1 MMLGDMAAVIAD
13 GVRHIY
19 RPIGAAGLDRHVEQI
34 AVLFLGE
41 VLLQIQVQSTAAIEV
56 LGHFRAMEHKLIK
69 RLGSIL
75 DHIEVAVVAV
85 TRDDKAIL
93 LIPLGILHA
102 EVFSGDVLGI
112 EHQIIGLC
120 GLVFVVD
127 DLKHGVGEV
136 YIVLI
141 VRRDGVAQELAA
153 LDIAIDADG
162 KELFPARYSQH
173 YRLAADRP

>member
-56 LGHFRAMEHKLIK
+56 LGHFRAMEHKLIQ
-69 RLGSIL
+69 RLGSVL

-85 TRDDKAIL
+85 TRDGKAIL
-93 LIPLGILHA
+93 
-102 EVFSGDVLGI
+102 
-112 EHQIIGLC
+112 
-120 GLVFVVD
+120 
-127 DLKHGVGEV
+127 
-136 YIVLI
+136 
-141 VRRDGVAQELAA
+141 
-153 LDIAIDADG
+153 
-162 KELFPARYSQH
+162 
-173 YRLAADRP
+173 